1 LQVLEVSLPAV
12 VVVGTRKRNRL
23 FRQGKDLIERRFI
36 SDEGFFAQTPAGISK
51 GGQIHF
57 EQAADALIGIEA
69 EAVTIGYG
77 NQEQIEGNF
86 GGREV
91 FEESCGNEAMVDP
104 AKGALDCAK
113 PLGIDDFLK
122 DHKDTPV
129 MSD

>member
-1 LQVLEVSLPAV
+1 MPAV
-12 VVVGTRKRNRL
+12 VVGPRRRNRL

-36 SDEGFFAQTPAGISK
+36 GDEGFFAQSPAGVSK
-51 GGQIHF
+51 GRQIHF

-86 GGREV
+86 GGSEL

-104 AKGALDCAK
+104 TKGALDCTK
-113 PLGIDDFLK
+113 PLGIDDFFK
-122 DHKDTPV
+122 DHEDTPV